1 MNLGVDTLLLRK
13 HLKNYVLTSVTDE
26 KGRVR
31 KELVYTGS
39 YYQWRLYETELREKR
54 LFLLISCIVSWGL
67 YLLPLLMYS
76 VLTRLVYVILPYSLF
91 AFSIFYVSTS
101 IFNLWT
107 AQNPFTFEKKNK
119 SIDRMKPALVVG
131 VMLLVLSL
139 IGQVVGIV
147 IWKEYINYSDVILT
161 VSTILL
167 IPLFLFDLKESKYLL
182 TNELENPLS

>member
-1 MNLGVDTLLLRK
+1 MLLRK

-39 YYQWRLYETELREKR
+39 YYQWRLCETELRKKR
-54 LFLLISCIVSWGL
+54 LLFLISCIVSWGI

-76 VLTRLVYVILPYSLF
+76 VLTRLIYVILPYSLF
-91 AFSIFYVSTS
+91 VFSIFYVSTS
-101 IFNLWT
+101 IYNFWT
-107 AQNPFTFEKKNK
+107 ALNPFTFEKKSK
-119 SIDRMKPALVVG
+119 SIDRMKPALLVG

-139 IGQVVGIV
+139 IGQIVGIV
-147 IWKEYINYSDVILT
+147 IWKGYINYSDVILT

-167 IPLFLFDLKESKYLL
+167 IFMFIFNLKESRTLL
-182 TNELENPLS
+182 TNELDNL